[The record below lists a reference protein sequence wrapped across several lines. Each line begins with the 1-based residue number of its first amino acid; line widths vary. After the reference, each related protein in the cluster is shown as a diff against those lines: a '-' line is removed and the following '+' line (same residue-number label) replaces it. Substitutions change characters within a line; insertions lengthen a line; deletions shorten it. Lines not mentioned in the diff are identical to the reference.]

1 MRLEVTRRADLAVR
15 AMGLLAAGAQWKAAD
30 LAERLE
36 TTVGFV
42 PQVVGPLVKAGWG
55 RSDPGPTGG
64 YALVAPPEAVTLLD
78 VVEAVDGPT
87 DTGRCVVADLPCG
100 RDDPCALHVAWSR
113 AREELMASLRAI
125 SIADI
130 TAKAHR
136 A

>member
-1 MRLEVTRRADLAVR
+1 
-15 AMGLLAAGAQWKAAD
+15 MGLLAGGEQLKAAD

-42 PQVVGPLVKAGWG
+42 PQVVGPLVKAGWV

-64 YALVAPPEAVTLLD
+64 YALVASPDDVTLLD

-100 RDDPCALHVAWSR
+100 RANVCALHSAWSR
-113 AREELMASLRAI
+113 ARDELMASMRAI
-125 SIADI
+125 SIADV
-130 TAKAHR
+130 TSSAR
-136 A
+136 

>member
-15 AMGLLAAGAQWKAAD
+15 AMAVLATGEQLKAAD
-30 LAERLE
+30 LAARLE

-42 PQVVGPLVKAGWG
+42 PQVVGPLVKAGWI

-64 YALVAPPEAVTLLD
+64 YALVAAPEDVTLLD

-87 DTGRCVVADLPCG
+87 DTGRCVVADMPCG
-100 RDDPCALHVAWSR
+100 REDVCALHSAWSG
-113 AREELMASLRAI
+113 AREELMGSLRAM

-130 TAKAHR
+130 TAR
-136 A
+136 AG